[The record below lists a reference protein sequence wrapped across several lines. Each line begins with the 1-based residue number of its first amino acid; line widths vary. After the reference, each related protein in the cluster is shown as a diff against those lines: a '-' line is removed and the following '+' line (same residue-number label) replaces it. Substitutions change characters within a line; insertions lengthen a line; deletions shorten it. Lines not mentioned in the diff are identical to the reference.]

1 MSKFIINGGKKLAGA
16 YTVSGAKNAAP
27 KLLIASLLT
36 KKKCVFHNIAR
47 ISDTYRS
54 IDTLTSLPPK
64 VQFVKKNSVVIEC
77 ANIFSS
83 EIPLEA
89 MSARQ
94 SVIFIGAT
102 LARMGHVVIYP
113 PKGDTI
119 GKRPINRHLLGI
131 AALGGKI
138 IEKGN
143 NRLEIFM
150 PKRPKSMI
158 YTFEKNTHCGT
169 ENLILASVF
178 NRGKVILKNTAEEP
192 EVDNLIECLNDMGAK
207 IRRIETRT
215 IEIIGVK
222 PFLGGVEATAIPD
235 RLEAATAII
244 LSIMNGG
251 NIVVKNAFP
260 QLLEKFTNTLY
271 DMGVEVSFK
280 KNVAKI
286 TKIKKPLKPKNI
298 TTDIHPGFMTDWQP
312 IITLLLAYMS
322 KGESIIHERIFETRW
337 RYLEE
342 LKKMGTKYSL
352 FHPKNHGANDYNFNN
367 SEYQP
372 NGTYAVSIY
381 GPIKLKS
388 AEMKSHDVRAGI
400 DMLLAG
406 LVAPGKTIIHDP
418 QNHIDR
424 GYENIV
430 EKLTDLGADIKRL

>member
-1 MSKFIINGGKKLAGA
+1 MSKFIIQGGKKLRGT
-16 YTVSGAKNAAP
+16 YTVSGAKNASP

-47 ISDTYRS
+47 LSDTYRS
-54 IDTLTSLPPK
+54 IDALASLGAK
-64 VQFVKKNSVVIEC
+64 VQFIKKNSVVVDCSDIY
-77 ANIFSS
+77 SS

-102 LARMGHVVIYP
+102 LARTGHVILYP

-131 AALGGKI
+131 EALGGKI
-138 IEKGN
+138 VKKNN

-150 PKRPKSMI
+150 PKRPRSMT

-178 NRGKVILKNTAEEP
+178 NRGKVILKNAAEEP
-192 EVDNLIECLNDMGAK
+192 EVDNLIDCLNNMGAK
-207 IRRIETRT
+207 IKRVAPRT

-222 PFLGGVEATAIPD
+222 PLLSGVEITGIPD
-235 RLEAATAII
+235 RLEAATALI
-244 LSIMNGG
+244 LSAMMGG
-251 NIVVKNAFP
+251 NIRVKNAMP
-260 QLLEKFTNTLY
+260 KLLEKFTDALN
-271 DMGVEVSFK
+271 DVGVEVRFK
-280 KNVAKI
+280 NKIASI
-286 TKIKKPLKPKNI
+286 TKIRNPLKTTNI
-298 TTDIHPGFMTDWQP
+298 TTNVHPGFMTDWQP
-312 IITLLLAYMS
+312 IFTLLLAYMS
-322 KGESIIHERIFETRW
+322 KGISIIHERIFETRW
-337 RYLEE
+337 RYLDE
-342 LKKMGTKYSL
+342 LKKIGVKYTL
-352 FHPKNHGANDYNFNN
+352 FHPKNHTADFYNFNN

-372 NGTYAVSIY
+372 SGSYAVTIY
-381 GPIKLKS
+381 GPTKFKP
-388 AEMKSHDVRAGI
+388 AEMNSHDVRAGI

-406 LVAPGKTIIHDP
+406 LVAPGKTIINDP

-430 EKLTDLGADIKRL
+430 EKLTDLGANIKRL